1 MNLVTYFQEF
11 SRIKNVVQMAEEME
25 KKKAA
30 VRKPIEDFLRIMN
43 DFIKNSDDG
52 KILEI
57 SPEGRLYF
65 KTKYSGDKI
74 AIEHLSSGEKQLIT
88 FFANLI
94 FNVKNDSSGIFVVD
108 EPEISLHLS
117 WQKVFVDKALELK

>member
-94 FNVKNDSSGIFVVD
+94 FNVKNDSSGILLLMNLK
-108 EPEISLHLS
+108 SLYICLG
-117 WQKVFVDKALELK
+117 KRCL